1 MQLLE
6 ITDGTTTIDFLN
18 MAGNYSLENEGW
30 RPTVPNKRMSQL
42 GGNGSYESVGE
53 TMDLLVRPVT
63 GGLSANEALVQLR
76 LLMEQAERW
85 GMGDTTVDP
94 VRLRFQLEADAFP
107 QENVIVGASGNA
119 PIMTLPPQHVDL
131 PLGTISHPVTL
142 DFERRGDWLFYP
154 EKTNYIKNGSFEAYS
169 GGAFADWFALGPPTS
184 VTQTTDNVVNGT
196 YSARI
201 VFSSILSDGIL
212 QDITGLTAASSYRI
226 SVWVKPE
233 IGSIQLFCFDGGAY
247 TNAVSISSTGTTL
260 QRLSV
265 TKAAA
270 AGGIRIVLFGSS
282 IGATAYVD
290 SVQLELGTTTTDWVP
305 SISSFVAESTAATI
319 PSVHTLAWDTDATG
333 EGFDNP
339 TDISIDLDYT
349 KLNGIPSGMD
359 GVVVFAR
366 ESGAISIINAGG
378 ITTSGVWTSK
388 ADAGNYAFGGTV
400 LAGTAAGQSG
410 TITIFSGRD
419 VQTAQV
425 FLTVKPTDGRVWG
438 LRVVGNTPLTSEK
451 NYSPIV
457 YIEGQDEA
465 RVVNMGSIR
474 TIANRLD
481 SMSLE
486 ITSVSGS
493 GAGEL
498 RVDAVILYDAPY
510 GAAATIN
517 QSNPLDGNLYDVGV
531 QLITGLLPN
540 DYRANAVSFLEKTS
554 GTITSLRAAGSI
566 GFMCRNDTMYAVP
579 LFTPFP
585 YGPEYRLYVL
595 SSSLPVDMSMSATRA
610 IANLLP
616 N

>member
-6 ITDGTTTIDFLN
+6 ITDGTTTIDFLD

-42 GGNGSYESVGE
+42 GGNGSYESVRE

-63 GGLSANEALVQLR
+63 GGLTANEALVQLR

-107 QENVIVGASGNA
+107 QENVIIGASGNA
-119 PIMTLPPQHVDL
+119 AIMTLPPQHVDL

-142 DFERRGDWLFYP
+142 DFERRGDWLLYP
-154 EKTNYIKNGSFEAYS
+154 ETVNYVKNGSFEA
-169 GGAFADWFALGPPTS
+169 FAAGDFANWTQFGKPTLTRS
-184 VTQTTDNVVNGT
+184 TSNVTQGS
-196 YSARI
+196 YSARVQVTSPNI
-201 VFSSILSDGIL
+201 YGVY
-212 QDITGLTAASSYRI
+212 QDVVL
-226 SVWVKPE
+226 
-233 IGSIQLFCFDGGAY
+233 
-247 TNAVSISSTGTTL
+247 TNAVQYTITVNVNVVSGAAQLVVYQYGGFVFVSSG
-260 QRLSV
+260 LSAGLGAQTITV
-265 TKAAA
+265 FATAA
-270 AGGIRIVLFGSS
+270 AGGLRVALLNTGVTSDLYFDAVQVEQ
-282 IGATAYVD
+282 GAVA
-290 SVQLELGTTTTDWVP
+290 TDWSP
-305 SISSFVAESTAATI
+305 SISSFIVDSTAATI
-319 PSVHTLAWDTDATG
+319 PSVHTLAWDSDAAG

-339 TDISIDLDYT
+339 TDISIDIDYT

-400 LAGTAAGQSG
+400 LAGTAAGESG

-438 LRVVGNTPLTSEK
+438 LRVVGNTPLTSER

-498 RVDAVILYDAPY
+498 RVDAVVLYDAPY

-517 QSNPLDGNLYDVGV
+517 QFNPLDGNLYDVGV

-540 DYRANAVSFLEKTS
+540 NYRANAVSFLQKTS

-585 YGPEYRLYVL
+585 YGPEYRLYVV
-595 SSSLPVDMSMSATRA
+595 SSSLAVDMSMSATRA

>member
-1 MQLLE
+1 M
-6 ITDGTTTIDFLN
+6 
-18 MAGNYSLENEGW
+18 
-30 RPTVPNKRMSQL
+30 V
-42 GGNGSYESVGE
+42 
-53 TMDLLVRPVT
+53 
-63 GGLSANEALVQLR
+63 
-76 LLMEQAERW
+76 
-85 GMGDTTVDP
+85 
-94 VRLRFQLEADAFP
+94 
-107 QENVIVGASGNA
+107 NA
-119 PIMTLPPQHVDL
+119 
-131 PLGTISHPVTL
+131 
-142 DFERRGDWLFYP
+142 
-154 EKTNYIKNGSFEAYS
+154 
-169 GGAFADWFALGPPTS
+169 
-184 VTQTTDNVVNGT
+184 
-196 YSARI
+196 
-201 VFSSILSDGIL
+201 
-212 QDITGLTAASSYRI
+212 
-226 SVWVKPE
+226 
-233 IGSIQLFCFDGGAY
+233 
-247 TNAVSISSTGTTL
+247 
-260 QRLSV
+260 
-265 TKAAA
+265 
-270 AGGIRIVLFGSS
+270 
-282 IGATAYVD
+282 GATAD
-290 SVQLELGTTTTDWVP
+290 PWIP
-305 SISSFVAESTAATI
+305 SIGSFIATSTAATI
-319 PSVHTLAWDTDATG
+319 PSVHTLAWDSDAAG

-378 ITTSGVWTSK
+378 IATSGVWTSK

-400 LAGTAAGQSG
+400 LAGTAAGESG